1 MIRIISGLYRGH
13 KIKTNNNPSLRP
25 TQDRVKETLFS
36 VLNDIENYQ
45 VIDLFAGSGNLG
57 MEALSRGARF
67 CTMVEKD
74 ARQVQLIQENIN
86 RLGIKEGNV
95 EILRVDALRF
105 LSMKPEADLMFA
117 DPPYKYRYLDRL
129 FQEFEKLSEGT
140 KIVLEGNK
148 NIEIPPFFMTKMIS
162 QKVIGETSLSFFR
175 V

>member
-1 MIRIISGLYRGH
+1 MIRIISGLYKGH

-36 VLNDIENYQ
+36 VLNDIEDYQ

-57 MEALSRGARF
+57 LEAISRGARF

-74 ARQVQLIQENIN
+74 ARQVQLIQENVN
-86 RLGIKEGNV
+86 RLDIKGNV
-95 EILRVDALRF
+95 EILRIDVLRF
-105 LSMKPEADLMFA
+105 LSMKPEADLIFA

-129 FQEFEKLSEGT
+129 FQDFEKLSEGT
-140 KIVLEGNK
+140 KIVLESDK
-148 NIEIPPFFMTKMIS
+148 NIEIPLSFMTKMIS
-162 QKVIGETSLSFFR
+162 QKIIGETSLSFFR

>member
-1 MIRIISGLYRGH
+1 MIRIISGLYKGH

-36 VLNDIENYQ
+36 VLNDIEDYQ

-57 MEALSRGARF
+57 LEAISRGARF

-74 ARQVQLIQENIN
+74 ARQVQLIQENVN
-86 RLGIKEGNV
+86 RLDIKGNV
-95 EILRVDALRF
+95 EILRIDVLRF
-105 LSMKPEADLMFA
+105 LSMKPEADLIFA

-140 KIVLEGNK
+140 KIVLEGDK
-148 NIEIPPFFMTKMIS
+148 NIEIPPSFMTKMIS
-162 QKVIGETSLSFFR
+162 QKIIGETSLSFFR